1 MTSYKDAGVN
11 IEATDAMM
19 EDISSYCKDTSRSGQ
34 MGNIGGFAGIFDLK
48 KCGYTDPLLVTSTDG
63 IGTKIL
69 LGIEIGMID
78 GLGYDLVGMCLNDI
92 ICHGADPLFFLDY
105 YASSKIDKTSFLRII
120 KSIALACKENECL
133 LIGGETAE
141 MPGIYKPNDFDLAG
155 FCVGAVERDKLLPNK
170 NTMKEGDLLF
180 GIASSGFHSNGY
192 SLVRKVLKDNQCDLQ
207 APPSFTSS
215 APTLASAVMEPTMLY
230 YSIVK
235 YLLQK
240 QTIKGIAHITGGG
253 LIGNVPRILPD
264 HLGAEINHSQLPQTP
279 MYIWFQDI
287 AQMNNQDMH
296 ITFNCG
302 VGMVLIVDR
311 QQKDDFLNQIT
322 QGDKI
327 FEIGHLVNSPHPNHC
342 SIV

>member
-1 MTSYKDAGVN
+1 MGTFTRYSR
-11 IEATDAMM
+11 
-19 EDISSYCKDTSRSGQ
+19 EDISIS
-34 MGNIGGFAGIFDLK
+34 
-48 KCGYTDPLLVTSTDG
+48 TDKVTSNTW
-63 IGTKIL
+63 T
-69 LGIEIGMID
+69 
-78 GLGYDLVGMCLNDI
+78 NN
-92 ICHGADPLFFLDY
+92 
-105 YASSKIDKTSFLRII
+105 TN
-120 KSIALACKENECL
+120 AL
-133 LIGGETAE
+133 T
-141 MPGIYKPNDFDLAG
+141 
-155 FCVGAVERDKLLPNK
+155 
-170 NTMKEGDLLF
+170 TT
-180 GIASSGFHSNGY
+180 
-192 SLVRKVLKDNQCDLQ
+192 
-207 APPSFTSS
+207 FTSS

-264 HLGAEINHSQLPQTP
+264 NLGAEINYSQLPQTP

-311 QQKDDFLNQIT
+311 QQKDDFLNQII